1 MAKVLEFPSQETR
14 AYAFLERELRTLLTR
29 KGADETLID
38 YAVDALTSVY
48 RDMTDA
54 ERFSFQVDL
63 PTSLSPE
70 EVAKL
75 DEQISAG
82 IEELRS
88 HHHTLALKLAARLVL
103 TEMKLFQHEREDND
117 LATYDV
123 LVDPHGQ
130 LLRVCVAPAMI
141 LTRRDNVADS
151 PHACA
156 RHDHLNHRKTIPAN
170 G

>member
-103 TEMKLFQHEREDND
+103 TEMKLFQHERED
-117 LATYDV
+117 ATSLD
-123 LVDPHGQ
+123 D
-130 LLRVCVAPAMI
+130 
-141 LTRRDNVADS
+141 
-151 PHACA
+151 
-156 RHDHLNHRKTIPAN
+156 
-170 G
+170 